1 MNKPLINF
9 NETSPFK
16 TYVMTEDRNSLLTV
30 ILSKFSP
37 ADISLK
43 ENRALIAERIEKLLQ
58 QNSWSRRHFA
68 VLMRHEVRHLRKW
81 LGNTYTHTSEGLTEI
96 CGLLSISLGDLVAE

>member
-1 MNKPLINF
+1 MQNTFVNF
-9 NETSPFK
+9 KHITFK

-43 ENRALIAERIEKLLQ
+43 ENRLLIAERIEKLLQ

-68 VLMRHEVRHLRKW
+68 VLMRREIRPLRAW
-81 LGNTYTHTSEGLTEI
+81 LGNTYTHTAESLSEL
-96 CGLLSISLGDLVAE
+96 CRLLNISLGDLVAE

>member
-1 MNKPLINF
+1 
-9 NETSPFK
+9 
-16 TYVMTEDRNSLLTV
+16 MTEDRNSLLTV

-68 VLMRHEVRHLRKW
+68 VLMRYEVRHLRNW
-81 LGNTYTHTSEGLTEI
+81 LGNTYSHTSEGLAEI
-96 CGLLSISLGDLVAE
+96 CLLLHVSLGDLVAE